1 MQTNK
6 THLPSLLILMTL
18 GLSVAL
24 LLALATIMGIASL
37 LDLINDRANPATEMI
52 NAVVFGFEALLVAA
66 CAWFVLQKMLKR
78 DQADPPIH
86 FPFSGAYVFAVF
98 AVVIPALIVGGLVA
112 SREIPF
118 LSWVV
123 LPLLTVIVIALPV
136 WLLLGIGGRGV
147 ELGARWRFFGV
158 LGLGLTLSPFVMIVL
173 ELIVLVIVL
182 IVALAFVAVQPGSVN
197 ELLNLSALVQA
208 QTNEDMILQLLAPY
222 LVKPGVVVTMLVYVA
237 VFVPLIEEA
246 CKPLAVWLFAKS
258 VETPAQGYVL
268 GLLSGAAF
276 GLIESLNAGADGSA
290 SWALVVS
297 VRAGTTL
304 LHIAASGLVGWGV
317 VSMFQQKKILR
328 FIAAYLSAA
337 AIHGLWNACA
347 LVAGL
352 SSIGYVTGGASASI
366 FAAVPAALGGMFTL
380 GIGMFILLVTS
391 NRKLR
396 SASNA

>member
-1 MQTNK
+1 
-6 THLPSLLILMTL
+6 MTL

-78 DQADPPIH
+78 AQADLPIH

-158 LGLGLTLSPFVMIVL
+158 LGLGLTLVL

-197 ELLNLSALVQA
+197 ELLNLSALIQA

-268 GLLSGAAF
+268 GLLSGAA
-276 GLIESLNAGADGSA
+276 
-290 SWALVVS
+290 
-297 VRAGTTL
+297 
-304 LHIAASGLVGWGV
+304 
-317 VSMFQQKKILR
+317 
-328 FIAAYLSAA
+328 
-337 AIHGLWNACA
+337 
-347 LVAGL
+347 
-352 SSIGYVTGGASASI
+352 
-366 FAAVPAALGGMFTL
+366 
-380 GIGMFILLVTS
+380 
-391 NRKLR
+391 
-396 SASNA
+396 